1 MILFL
6 PVIITKHGTQTE
18 WKKRK
23 GEEEEGRVEKERR
36 RRWTNGEGK
45 KGRRR
50 VAGKERRGEKST
62 VHLLKIN
69 SYLLY

>member
-23 GEEEEGRVEKERR
+23 GEEEEGRGRRKEGGGLMER
-36 RRWTNGEGK
+36 GK

-50 VAGKERRGEKST
+50 VAGKERRGRERALSIC
-62 VHLLKIN
+62 LK
-69 SYLLY
+69 